1 MPGKSQNR
9 GRLTAYCH
17 PPTAYSRR
25 SGERRGSPVI
35 LASRARV
42 PARRGRVNPAARAH
56 VQCLRPAGGVKV
68 SGPRDLRAHPRRV
81 AAKGSEDE
89 KTMGVWARLKRSLRA
104 VFGGI
109 IEKTEDP
116 ELILQQTIRDM
127 RDRVPE
133 LNNSV
138 AQVMATEKLLA
149 KNKERL
155 ETQVVDLD
163 SKIRAS
169 GKMGRDD
176 IATAYIG
183 QVQQGQLNLQKA
195 SQQLEHANLASKQA
209 LKARDNYVLQMQR
222 RTAEAMQLINQSKQ
236 AKLQEQLAQTMESF
250 ELGDDASTSNEMRDK
265 IDRRAAAAEA
275 KMQLGAA
282 SVDTQ
287 MQDIE
292 REAMDMQ
299 LQDKLLAYK
308 RDMGLLGTGTSAP
321 APQALPAE
329 GETTSGGQNG
339 TGGGHVS

>member
-1 MPGKSQNR
+1 MG
-9 GRLTAYCH
+9 LW
-17 PPTAYSRR
+17 SRMKR
-25 SGERRGSPVI
+25 SM
-35 LASRARV
+35 RA
-42 PARRGRVNPAARAH
+42 
-56 VQCLRPAGGVKV
+56 LFGGV
-68 SGPRDLRAHPRRV
+68 
-81 AAKGSEDE
+81 
-89 KTMGVWARLKRSLRA
+89 
-104 VFGGI
+104 
-109 IEKTEDP
+109 IERTEDP

-169 GKMGRDD
+169 VKMGRDD

-183 QVQQGQLNLQKA
+183 QLQQAQVDLQKTG
-195 SQQLEHANLASKQA
+195 QQLEHATNASKQA

-250 ELGDDASTSNEMRDK
+250 QLGDDASTFNEMRDK

-282 SVDTQ
+282 NVDTQ

-299 LQDKLLAYK
+299 LQDKLLTYK
-308 RDMGLLGTGTSAP
+308 REMGLLGAGTGTAAS
-321 APQALPAE
+321 PQALPAE
-329 GETTSGGQNG
+329 GETTAGNVNQNG
-339 TGGGHVS
+339 SGSS

>member
-1 MPGKSQNR
+1 MG
-9 GRLTAYCH
+9 LW
-17 PPTAYSRR
+17 SR
-25 SGERRGSPVI
+25 V
-35 LASRARV
+35 
-42 PARRGRVNPAARAH
+42 
-56 VQCLRPAGGVKV
+56 
-68 SGPRDLRAHPRRV
+68 
-81 AAKGSEDE
+81 
-89 KTMGVWARLKRSLRA
+89 KRSMRA
-104 VFGGI
+104 LFGGI

-127 RDRVPE
+127 RDRVPD

-138 AQVMATEKLLA
+138 AQVMATEKLLL
-149 KNKERL
+149 KSKERL

-169 GKMGRDD
+169 VKMGRDD

-183 QVQQGQLNLQKA
+183 QLQQAQVDLQKT
-195 SQQLEHANLASKQA
+195 SQQLEHASLASKQA

-250 ELGDDASTSNEMRDK
+250 QIGDDASTFNEMRDK

-275 KMQLGAA
+275 KMQLGSAN
-282 SVDTQ
+282 VDTQ

-299 LQDKLLAYK
+299 LQDKLLSYK
-308 RDMGLLGTGTSAP
+308 RDMGLLPAATSSE
-321 APQALPAE
+321 PQALPAA
-329 GETTSGGQNG
+329 GEASSSEQQQNAVLNNG
-339 TGGGHVS
+339 RNN

>member
-1 MPGKSQNR
+1 M
-9 GRLTAYCH
+9 
-17 PPTAYSRR
+17 
-25 SGERRGSPVI
+25 
-35 LASRARV
+35 
-42 PARRGRVNPAARAH
+42 
-56 VQCLRPAGGVKV
+56 
-68 SGPRDLRAHPRRV
+68 
-81 AAKGSEDE
+81 
-89 KTMGVWARLKRSLRA
+89 KRSLRSL
-104 VFGGI
+104 FGGI

-138 AQVMATEKLLA
+138 AQVMATERLLA

-155 ETQVVDLD
+155 ETQKVDLD

-169 GKMGRDD
+169 VKMGRDD

-183 QVQQGQLNLQKA
+183 QLQQADLDLQKT
-195 SQQLEHANLASKQA
+195 SQQLEHASLASKQA

-250 ELGDDASTSNEMRDK
+250 QLGDDASTFNEMRDK

-282 SVDTQ
+282 SVDNQ
-287 MQDIE
+287 MQEIE
-292 REAMDMQ
+292 REALDMQ
-299 LQDKLLAYK
+299 LADKLLDYK
-308 RDMGLLGTGTSAP
+308 RSMGLLGAGADAP
-321 APQALPAE
+321 QPQALPAE
-329 GETTSGGQNG
+329 GETTSGQNG
-339 TGGGHVS
+339 TGGGGRSM

>member
-1 MPGKSQNR
+1 
-9 GRLTAYCH
+9 
-17 PPTAYSRR
+17 
-25 SGERRGSPVI
+25 
-35 LASRARV
+35 
-42 PARRGRVNPAARAH
+42 
-56 VQCLRPAGGVKV
+56 
-68 SGPRDLRAHPRRV
+68 
-81 AAKGSEDE
+81 
-89 KTMGVWARLKRSLRA
+89 MGLWTRMKRSMRA
-104 VFGGI
+104 LFGGI

-127 RDRVPE
+127 RDRVPD

-155 ETQVVDLD
+155 ETQQVDLD

-169 GKMGRDD
+169 VKMGRDD

-183 QVQQGQLNLQKA
+183 QLQQVQVDLVKTT
-195 SQQLEHANLASKQA
+195 QQLEHANLASKQA

-250 ELGDDASTSNEMRDK
+250 QLGDDASTFNEMRDK

-282 SVDTQ
+282 SVDNQ
-287 MQDIE
+287 MQEIE
-292 REAMDMQ
+292 REALDMQ
-299 LQDKLLAYK
+299 LADKLLEYK
-308 RDMGLLGTGTSAP
+308 RSMGLLGAGTGS

-329 GETTSGGQNG
+329 GETTSGQNG
-339 TGGGHVS
+339 TGGGGRSM

>member
-1 MPGKSQNR
+1 M
-9 GRLTAYCH
+9 
-17 PPTAYSRR
+17 
-25 SGERRGSPVI
+25 
-35 LASRARV
+35 
-42 PARRGRVNPAARAH
+42 
-56 VQCLRPAGGVKV
+56 
-68 SGPRDLRAHPRRV
+68 
-81 AAKGSEDE
+81 
-89 KTMGVWARLKRSLRA
+89 KRSMRA
-104 VFGGI
+104 LFGGI

-169 GKMGRDD
+169 VKMGRDD

-183 QVQQGQLNLQKA
+183 QLQQAQLDLQKTG
-195 SQQLEHANLASKQA
+195 QQLEHANLASKQA

-222 RTAEAMQLINQSKQ
+222 RTGEAMQLINQSKQ

-250 ELGDDASTSNEMRDK
+250 QLGDDASTFNEMRDK

-282 SVDTQ
+282 NVDTQ
-287 MQDIE
+287 MQEIE
-292 REAMDMQ
+292 REALDMQ

-308 RDMGLLGTGTSAP
+308 RDMGLLGTGSSAST
-321 APQALPAE
+321 PQALPAE
-329 GETTSGGQNG
+329 GETTTTSGGQNG
-339 TGGGHVS
+339 TGGTSH

>member
-1 MPGKSQNR
+1 MG
-9 GRLTAYCH
+9 LW
-17 PPTAYSRR
+17 SR
-25 SGERRGSPVI
+25 V
-35 LASRARV
+35 
-42 PARRGRVNPAARAH
+42 
-56 VQCLRPAGGVKV
+56 
-68 SGPRDLRAHPRRV
+68 
-81 AAKGSEDE
+81 
-89 KTMGVWARLKRSLRA
+89 KRSMRA
-104 VFGGI
+104 LFGGI

-155 ETQVVDLD
+155 GTQVVDLD
-163 SKIRAS
+163 ARIRAS
-169 GKMGRDD
+169 VKMGRDD

-183 QVQQGQLNLQKA
+183 QLQQAQMDHQKT
-195 SQQLEHANLASKQA
+195 SQQLEHAELASKQA

-236 AKLQEQLAQTMESF
+236 AKLQEQLAQTMASF
-250 ELGDDASTSNEMRDK
+250 QLGDDAGTFNEMRDK

-275 KMQLGAA
+275 KLQLGTS

-287 MQDIE
+287 MQEIE

-299 LQDKLLAYK
+299 LQDKLLTYK
-308 RDMGLLGTGTSAP
+308 REMGLLP
-321 APQALPAE
+321 AGAGAQQALPAE
-329 GETTSGGQNG
+329 GETS
-339 TGGGHVS
+339 TGGHSPAVIHEGSSNN

>member
-1 MPGKSQNR
+1 
-9 GRLTAYCH
+9 
-17 PPTAYSRR
+17 
-25 SGERRGSPVI
+25 
-35 LASRARV
+35 
-42 PARRGRVNPAARAH
+42 
-56 VQCLRPAGGVKV
+56 
-68 SGPRDLRAHPRRV
+68 
-81 AAKGSEDE
+81 
-89 KTMGVWARLKRSLRA
+89 MGLWTRMKRSLRA
-104 VFGGI
+104 LTGGI

-149 KNKERL
+149 KSKERL
-155 ETQVVDLD
+155 DTQVVDLD

-169 GKMGRDD
+169 VKMGRDD

-183 QVQQGQLNLQKA
+183 QLQQAQLDLQKT

-250 ELGDDASTSNEMRDK
+250 ELGDDASTFNEMRDK

-299 LQDKLLAYK
+299 LQDRLLEYK
-308 RDMGLLGTGTSAP
+308 RDMGLLGAGGNAP
-321 APQALPAE
+321 TPQALPAE
-329 GETTSGGQNG
+329 GETSGGQNG
-339 TGGGHVS
+339 TGGRTGRS

>member
-1 MPGKSQNR
+1 MG
-9 GRLTAYCH
+9 LL
-17 PPTAYSRR
+17 SRISR
-25 SGERRGSPVI
+25 SV
-35 LASRARV
+35 RA
-42 PARRGRVNPAARAH
+42 
-56 VQCLRPAGGVKV
+56 L
-68 SGPRDLRAHPRRV
+68 
-81 AAKGSEDE
+81 
-89 KTMGVWARLKRSLRA
+89 
-104 VFGGI
+104 FGGI
-109 IEKTEDP
+109 IESTENP

-149 KNKERL
+149 KSKERL
-155 ETQVVDLD
+155 ESQVVELD

-169 GKMGRDD
+169 VKMNRDD

-183 QVQQGQLNLQKA
+183 QLQQAQMDLQNTG
-195 SQQLEHANLASKQA
+195 QQLEHATLASKQA

-250 ELGDDASTSNEMRDK
+250 QIGDDASTFNEMRDK

-275 KMQLGAA
+275 KLQLGAA
-282 SVDTQ
+282 SVDNQ

-308 RDMGLLGTGTSAP
+308 QEMGLLPAGSSAQ
-321 APQALPAE
+321 QALPAQ
-329 GETTSGGQNG
+329 GETSGERTEKVVNNSNR
-339 TGGGHVS
+339 VN